1 MNDTEAIKSLNI
13 NMAGAMIAIARPAK
27 RAVSGDALIAS
38 LPRFFET
45 LHSGIKMATSLIG
58 RPDDLVGWVER
69 SETRRALQMRRSG
82 GFRCALPTL
91 RFFIQSNHLDDL
103 LITPLMAVIAHR
115 IPHLKQHPKAFLG
128 YQANSARAGP

>member
-38 LPRFFET
+38 LP
-45 LHSGIKMATSLIG
+45 GIG

-69 SETRRALQMRRSG
+69 SETRRALQMRCSG

-91 RFFIQSNHLDDL
+91 RFFIQPNHLDDL

-115 IPHLKQHPKAFLG
+115 IPHPQRHKKAFLG